1 MQSTNFNLNNG
12 CQGSASDM
20 SASYDIEQ
28 SLSQSL
34 QMQDPSLSDQETQS
48 TEQKLQ
54 TINELISDIKL
65 GIMYNSCMY

>member
-1 MQSTNFNLNNG
+1 MQSSNFNLNNG
-12 CQGSASDM
+12 CQWSASDM

-28 SLSQSL
+28 SLSHSL